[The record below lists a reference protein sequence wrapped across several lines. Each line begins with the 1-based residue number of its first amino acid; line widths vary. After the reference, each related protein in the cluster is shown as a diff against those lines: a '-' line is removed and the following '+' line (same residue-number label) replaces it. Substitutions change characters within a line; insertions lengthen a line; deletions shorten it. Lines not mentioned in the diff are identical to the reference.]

1 MISYLRLHIN
11 FLFNRLFLL
20 IYLFIFA
27 FLLFGLYI
35 SAEID
40 LGYFVLDGFRQEKY
54 LSFISESYMIVQIV
68 MGIFS
73 ILVAANLS
81 NKTNDYLLC
90 YTTENRWQKL
100 VFILARYLAGIIVIG
115 MTVVMGM
122 LSKLLLMILFTPYKY
137 DFQVLIS
144 MYAWVFIEGLFFFFL
159 TSLLFSLL
167 NSFLVMI
174 LPIALFWYKK
184 TLYLGQSLDEEAMV
198 LLQVIPGFYLQG
210 EKVIGFMKLEN
221 YLLPIAL
228 IFSLCFFINSY
239 KDCR

>member
-1 MISYLRLHIN
+1 MICYLKLHLN
-11 FLFNRLFLL
+11 FLFNRIFSL

-35 SAEID
+35 SAEIEQ
-40 LGYFVLDGFRQEKY
+40 GYFVLDGFRQEKY

-68 MGIFS
+68 MGVFS

-90 YTTENRWQKL
+90 YTTENRWQKF
-100 VFILARYLAGIIVIG
+100 VFISARYASGIIVIG
-115 MTVVMGM
+115 MTIVLGM

-137 DFQVLIS
+137 DVQALIS

-184 TLYLGQSLDEEAMV
+184 TLYLGQSLDEEAKI
-198 LLQVIPGFYLQG
+198 LLRVIPGFYLEG
-210 EKVIGFMKLEN
+210 DKINSFMKLEN
-221 YLLPIAL
+221 YLIPIAI
-228 IFSLCFFINSY
+228 IFCLCFLISLY
-239 KDCR
+239 KDCG